1 MTTGTTASV
10 PTTTHGAEAPG
21 VALTPRRDGHVL
33 DGLRAGL
40 ATLFGAE
47 TEEHY
52 GAPPVIARTTLDL
65 AGYPQSFPQLLGTVH
80 GNPDGGVPGP
90 TDLALTSAACHHLY
104 PLVAGEKITGERSLS
119 VEASCYRGEA
129 TSETG
134 RLRSFRMYE
143 VVRFGAPDA
152 VERWRDEVLE
162 LADGWLGGLGM
173 ATRVIAASDPFF
185 GRPGRLVAAV
195 QRAEEL
201 KWEVTAELADGL
213 VQSIASAN
221 WHKEHF
227 GEAFGFRLADGSV
240 GHSACLAFGL
250 DRIVIALRHRHGDD
264 LESWPRP
271 VRRALGL

>member
-1 MTTGTTASV
+1 MTTETTSAPTTAYG
-10 PTTTHGAEAPG
+10 TGAPG
-21 VALTPRRDGHVL
+21 VALTPRRDGRVL

-40 ATLFGAE
+40 ATLFGAQ

-52 GAPPVIARTTLDL
+52 SAPPVIARTTLDL
-65 AGYPQSFPQLLGTVH
+65 AGYPESFPQLLGTVQ
-80 GNPDGGVPGP
+80 GNPDGGEPGP

-104 PLVAGEKITGERSLS
+104 PLVAGETIAGARSLS

-143 VVRFGAPDA
+143 VVRFGAPEA
-152 VERWRDEVLE
+152 VEQWRDEVLAV
-162 LADGWLGGLGM
+162 ADGWLGELGL

-227 GEAFGFRLADGSV
+227 GEAFGFTLADGSI

-264 LESWPRP
+264 LESWPAP
-271 VRRALGL
+271 VRRRLGL

>member
-1 MTTGTTASV
+1 MTTSV
-10 PTTTHGAEAPG
+10 PTTAHRAGAPG
-21 VALTPRRDGHVL
+21 VTLAPGRDVRVI

-40 ATLFGAE
+40 AALFG
-47 TEEHY
+47 TQTLEHY
-52 GAPPVIARTTLDL
+52 SAPPVIARATLDL
-65 AGYPQSFPQLLGTVH
+65 AGYPQSFPQLLGTVQ
-80 GNPDGGVPGP
+80 GNPDGGEPGP

-104 PLVAGEKITGERSLS
+104 PLVAGETITGERSLS
-119 VEASCYRGEA
+119 VEATCYRGEA

-143 VVRFGAPDA
+143 IVRFGAPDA
-152 VERWRDEVLE
+152 VEGWRDEVLVV
-162 LADGWLGGLGM
+162 ADGWLRGLGL
-173 ATRVIAASDPFF
+173 ATEVIAASDPFF

-201 KWEVTAELADGL
+201 KWEVTTELADGL

-227 GEAFGFRLADGSV
+227 GETFGFTLPDGSF

-250 DRIVIALRHRHGDD
+250 DRILIALRHRHGDD
-264 LESWPRP
+264 LASWPP
-271 VRRALGL
+271 AVRRVLDL